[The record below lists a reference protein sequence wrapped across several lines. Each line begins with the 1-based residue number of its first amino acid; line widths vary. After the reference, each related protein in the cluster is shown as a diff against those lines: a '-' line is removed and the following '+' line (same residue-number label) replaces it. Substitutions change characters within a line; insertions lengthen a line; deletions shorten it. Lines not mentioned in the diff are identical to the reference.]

1 MYRFHNCI
9 IVTVELNLL
18 VIILFYYLKISI
30 NVVIVLKIFTV
41 FF

>member
-1 MYRFHNCI
+1 MYIFHNCI
-9 IVTVELNLL
+9 KVVVELNIL
-18 VIILFYYLKISI
+18 VIILIYYLKISI